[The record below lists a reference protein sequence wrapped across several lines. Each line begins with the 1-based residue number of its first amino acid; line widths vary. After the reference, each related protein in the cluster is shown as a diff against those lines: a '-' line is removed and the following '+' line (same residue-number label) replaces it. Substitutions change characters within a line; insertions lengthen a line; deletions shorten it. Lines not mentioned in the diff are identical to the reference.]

1 MTTVGYDFLR
11 LHHGLSAFPIKSPA
25 TIAPVQRILETQGCL
40 QIPGHVAPKTDNP
53 LDHILFA
60 LKHEG
65 INLQVLAEAMQWVS
79 ADDLIDRFRNAPSSL
94 LIRKAGFLYDAF
106 VGPLDGLP
114 PVAGPYGDLFN
125 QDHYITGPDQKNSKW
140 RINFNG
146 IGSLEYCPT
155 VERTPFI
162 EQGIA
167 NDTLGRAKAF
177 FDEIGPVN
185 TDRALAWAYLS
196 ETEHSFAIEREAPT
210 QNKAATFVA
219 LLQQAHESRDLTEDY
234 LSDLQSATISNPF
247 DKAAAFRH
255 QQNWLRGGSLRGASS
270 ISYVPPSP
278 ELLATLMPQFM
289 QIANTAPKYLDP
301 IVAASIASFGFVF
314 LHPFMDGNGRLSRF
328 LFHHALCRS
337 GQLSN
342 GLLLPVSIAMKND
355 EHGYLNALQSFSKP
369 ARSSWSVHWIDDE
382 HFDFTFNGKDSIYR
396 YWDATPCVEYGIKMA
411 GQSLDIY
418 LRQETEY
425 LARFDRIYKLA
436 NDEYDIR
443 NNDLHLMIVS
453 ALQHNGTISKNRR
466 KQLAYQV
473 PEEAFAFI
481 EGLAKQELQDA
492 DATPSQKAAPKPS
505 GSMGM

>member
-1 MTTVGYDFLR
+1 MGDPVATVGYDFLR
-11 LHHGLSAFPIKSPA
+11 TRYALAAFPVRNPA
-25 TIAPVQRILETQGCL
+25 TITPVQRIVPTPGCL
-40 QIPGHVAPKTDNP
+40 QVPSQVAPKTDNP

-65 INLQVLAEAMQWVS
+65 INLQVLAEAMQWVT
-79 ADDLIDRFRNAPSSL
+79 ADDLVNRFRNATSSL
-94 LIRKAGFLYDAF
+94 LIRKACFLYEAF
-106 VGPLDGLP
+106 VAPLEDLP
-114 PVAGPYGDLFN
+114 PVAGPYAGLFN
-125 QDHYITGPDQKNSKW
+125 SERYITGPDQKNSKW

-146 IGSLEYCPT
+146 IGSIEYCPI

-167 NDTLGRAKAF
+167 KDTLGRAKAF
-177 FDEIGPVN
+177 FDEIGPIN
-185 TDRALAWAYLS
+185 ADRALAWAYLS
-196 ETEHSFAIEREAPT
+196 ETENSFAIEHEAPT
-210 QNKAATFVA
+210 HNKATTFVA

-234 LSDLQSATISNPF
+234 LADLQSATISNPF

-255 QQNWLRGGSLRGASS
+255 QQNWLRGGSMRGASS
-270 ISYVPPSP
+270 ISYVPPTP
-278 ELLATLMPQFM
+278 ELLEKLMPEFM

-301 IVAASIASFGFVF
+301 LVAASIASFGFVF

-355 EHGYLNALQSFSKP
+355 EHGYLQALQSFSKP
-369 ARSSWSVHWIDDE
+369 ARAYWSVKWIDDE
-382 HFDFTFNGKDSIYR
+382 NFDFSFDGKDSIYR
-396 YWDATPCVEYGIKMA
+396 FWDATPCVEYGIKMA
-411 GQSLDIY
+411 EQSLDIY

-453 ALQHNGTISKNRR
+453 ALQHNGVISKNRR
-466 KQLAYQV
+466 KQLAHQV
-473 PEEAFAFI
+473 PEGAFNFI
-481 EGLAKQELQDA
+481 EALAKQELSDTGDLLSSFQ
-492 DATPSQKAAPKPS
+492 
-505 GSMGM
+505 